1 MLLINL
7 SIDLPHISLYYIVTN
22 LQYNRIVS
30 HGTRFV
36 KNNHIILKLGDCIIV
51 ISLDL
56 NIRESWVNRKWMYL
70 TRNLL
75 YLRLED
81 VIIIINI
88 NRIQRFGVVV
98 FSFSLT
104 LHLNYFT
111 LNFVMFF
118 PIK

>member
-1 MLLINL
+1 MLINL

-22 LQYNRIVS
+22 LQYNMIVS

-51 ISLDL
+51 ISLVL
-56 NIRESWVNRKWMYL
+56 NIRESWVNKKWMYL

-81 VIIIINI
+81 VIIINI
-88 NRIQRFGVVV
+88 NRIQKFGVAV

-111 LNFVMFF
+111 LNFVMLF